1 MEVFLLI
8 LIKILSCVD
17 IKTTEKYAHLQQG
30 PINKGRDDV
39 SLNIK
44 KIKELLNN
52 FINRTQYLWE
62 EKNEK
67 TN

>member
-1 MEVFLLI
+1 MG
-8 LIKILSCVD
+8 CAD

-44 KIKELLNN
+44 KNKGTVE
-52 FINRTQYLWE
+52 
-62 EKNEK
+62 
-67 TN
+67 

>member
-44 KIKELLNN
+44 KNKGTVE
-52 FINRTQYLWE
+52 
-62 EKNEK
+62 
-67 TN
+67 